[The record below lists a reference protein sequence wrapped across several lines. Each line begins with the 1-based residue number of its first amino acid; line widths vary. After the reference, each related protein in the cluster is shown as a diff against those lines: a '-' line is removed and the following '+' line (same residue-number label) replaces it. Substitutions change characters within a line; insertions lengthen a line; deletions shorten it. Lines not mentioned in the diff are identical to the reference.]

1 MANNKKKSL
10 KEQKARKQKIILAVG
25 GAALVLV
32 LIIQAPRIL
41 SMVHGGGGESS
52 AEPYKAFPGAVVQ
65 SGEAKP
71 ISVSSSG
78 KVVLPDADQ
87 QPEPGTGQL
96 VDFALFPS
104 KDPFVQQVKPQN
116 GEGASEAEGAPASKG
131 EGGGDQS
138 SGGGDQSSGG
148 SGSEGSGAG
157 GVQIEE
163 AAPSSV
169 TISVNGSPEDVQVGG
184 KFPSGDPAFVL
195 VSATH
200 SSARIGIAGGS
211 LASGDDTVTLR
222 QGHTLTLVNTVD
234 GTEYH
239 LKLVSLK

>member
-1 MANNKKKSL
+1 MANKKKSL

-25 GAALVLV
+25 GAVLVLV

-41 SMVHGGGGESS
+41 SIVHGGGSESS
-52 AEPYKAFPGAVVQ
+52 AAPYQAFPGAVVPTA
-65 SGEAKP
+65 EAEP
-71 ISVSSSG
+71 IAVSSSG
-78 KVVLPDADQ
+78 KVVLPDGDS
-87 QPEPGTGQL
+87 QPEPAAGQL
-96 VDFALFPS
+96 VDFALFPG
-104 KDPFVQQVKPQN
+104 KDPFVQQVKPQEGN
-116 GEGASEAEGAPASKG
+116 GASEAEGEPASKG
-131 EGGGDQS
+131 NGGGDQ
-138 SGGGDQSSGG
+138 GSGG

-169 TISVNGSPEDVQVGG
+169 TITVNGSPEDVQVGG
-184 KFPSGDPAFVL
+184 KFPSDDPAFVL
-195 VSATH
+195 VSATN

>member
-1 MANNKKKSL
+1 MATKKKDL
-10 KEQKARKQKIILAVG
+10 KAQKARKQKIILAVG
-25 GAALVLV
+25 GAVLVLV

-41 SMVHGGGGESS
+41 SMVHGGGSEST
-52 AEPYKAFPGAVVQ
+52 AEQYKAFPDAVLN
-65 SGEAKP
+65 SGKAEP
-71 ISVSSSG
+71 ISVSSG
-78 KVVLPDADQ
+78 GTVVLPDANPD
-87 QPEPGTGQL
+87 PEPDTGQL

-104 KDPFVQQVKPQN
+104 KDPFVQQVKTRED
-116 GEGASEAEGAPASKG
+116 GEGAPAAEG
-131 EGGGDQS
+131 ETAPNGNGGDQA
-138 SGGGDQSSGG
+138 SGGSG
-148 SGSEGSGAG
+148 SGSEGSGTG

-169 TISVNGSPEDVQVGG
+169 TISVNGATEDVQVGG

-211 LASGDDTVTLR
+211 LASGDQTVTLR